1 MSVRVNIQQQKRLG
15 ASRRGGALLVLLALV
30 FAGGA
35 TAFMGS
41 AIVDARFE
49 RDVSRIVYNDNLE
62 LLQELRQHA
71 NAAEDSLLTLL
82 ESPND
87 SEPPGA
93 IIISITDN
101 KLWYRVHDSV
111 VFETRVATGS
121 GKVLEKGPGGSR
133 WKFETPRGRLR
144 VQGKE
149 EDPAW
154 VPPDW
159 HFVEEAQKRGLRLT
173 KLNRGESIDAG
184 NGSVITVSGSD
195 VVRRSPDGSVT
206 PLEGG
211 GESGKEIVVNG
222 QLIVPPY
229 GTNQR
234 RYKGVLGGH
243 RLLMGN
249 GYSIHGTNVPTS
261 IGQSVSHGCVRLLN
275 EDIAHLYQ
283 IVPVGTPVYIY

>member
-1 MSVRVNIQQQKRLG
+1 MRTRVNTSQHIQL
-15 ASRRGGALLVLLALV
+15 AARRGGIIPVLLALLV
-30 FAGGA
+30 AGGA
-35 TAFMGS
+35 TALLS
-41 AIVDARFE
+41 AATVDARFE
-49 RDVSRIVYNDNLE
+49 RDISRIVYNDNLE
-62 LLQELRQHA
+62 LLQDLREHA

-82 ESPND
+82 ETPAD
-87 SEPPGA
+87 TEPAGA

-101 KLWYRVHDSV
+101 RLWYRIHDSV

-121 GKVLEKGPGGSR
+121 GKVLEKGPGGST
-133 WKFETPRGRLR
+133 WKFETPRGRLK
-144 VQGKE
+144 VLGKE

-159 HFVEEAQKRGLRLT
+159 HFVEQAKKRGVGLT

-195 VVRRSPDGSVT
+195 VVRKDRDGTVT
-206 PLEGG
+206 PLEAEDGR
-211 GESGKEIVVNG
+211 EIVVNG

-234 RYKGVLGGH
+234 RYKGVLGTH
-243 RLLMGN
+243 RLILGN
-249 GYSIHGTNVPTS
+249 GYAIHGTNVPQS

-275 EDIAHLYQ
+275 EDIAHLYE

>member
-1 MSVRVNIQQQKRLG
+1 MNIQQQTNIR
-15 ASRRGGALLVLLALV
+15 ATRRGGVLVVLLALL

-35 TAFMGS
+35 TALMGS
-41 AIVDARFE
+41 RIVDARFE
-49 RDVSRIVYNDNLE
+49 RDISRIVYNDNLE
-62 LLQELRQHA
+62 LLQDLREHA

-82 ESPND
+82 ESPTD
-87 SEPPGA
+87 TEPAGA

-101 KLWYRVHDSV
+101 NLWYRVHDTV
-111 VFETRVATGS
+111 VFEARVATGS

-133 WKFETPRGRLR
+133 WKFETPRGRLMVR
-144 VQGKE
+144 AKE
-149 EDPAW
+149 EDPSW

-159 HFVEEAQKRGLRLT
+159 HFVEQASKRGLRLT

-195 VVRRSPDGSVT
+195 VVRRSADGSVT
-206 PLEGG
+206 PLDADDGR
-211 GESGKEIVVNG
+211 EIVVNG

-234 RYKGVLGGH
+234 RYKGVLGTH
-243 RLLMGN
+243 RLVLGN
-249 GYSIHGTNVPTS
+249 GYAIHGTNVPTS

-275 EDIAHLYQ
+275 EDIAHLYS